1 VRAAAAGFAYFALVF
16 TAGVGLG
23 VVRAFAVAPC
33 LGATAAVL
41 LELPAMLLILWLV
54 CGWSIRFFGVS
65 EGFRTRLAMGA
76 LAFVMLIAAELLLSL
91 LPGNGSTGGVLA
103 VYHTPA
109 GLIGLAGQLAFALF
123 PLAPRRSAR
132 KAP

>member
-1 VRAAAAGFAYFALVF
+1 VRAAAAGSAYFALVF

-41 LELPAMLLILWLV
+41 IELPAMLVISWLV
-54 CGWSIRFFGVS
+54 CGWSIRLFRVP

-76 LAFVMLIAAELLLSL
+76 LAFLMLIAAELLLSL
-91 LPGNGSTGGVLA
+91 GLGNGSVGTFLA
-103 VYHTPA
+103 VYQTPA

-123 PLAPRRSAR
+123 PLAPRLPSR